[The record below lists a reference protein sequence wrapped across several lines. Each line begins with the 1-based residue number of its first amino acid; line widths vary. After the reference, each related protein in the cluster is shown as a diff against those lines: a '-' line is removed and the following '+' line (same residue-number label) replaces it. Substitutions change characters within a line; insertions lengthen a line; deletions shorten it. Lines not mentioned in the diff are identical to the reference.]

1 MKTLFYRAFAT
12 ELIKIATETSD
23 GEIRKLLAERRGD
36 EYLSGGKLPSDP
48 EEDPKY
54 MPPKLGAFSSMM
66 ATQLGA
72 SNPLGTAHKRKPGK
86 YQEGRDWALTGLK
99 GATGGVAAGGLAHA
113 LAGVKEMPLKRL
125 RTMATVGTGV
135 ALGDRMIRY
144 KEEKKKQKGPEKT
157 AGIVN
162 PTAGP
167 FRSAG
172 NALASAR
179 KTGGF
184 KSRVVHKLGKPP
196 KVVQL
201 GRKFQMPATPG
212 V

>member
-1 MKTLFYRAFAT
+1 MKTLVYRAFAT
-12 ELIKIATETSD
+12 ELLKIATEISD
-23 GEIRKLLAERRGD
+23 GDVRKLLAERRGE
-36 EYLSGGKLPSDP
+36 EYLQGGKLPDSSD
-48 EEDPKY
+48 EEHHASL
-54 MPPKLGAFSSMM
+54 PKLGFSSMM

-72 SNPLGTAHKRKPGK
+72 SNPLGTAHKKKPGK
-86 YQEGRDWALTGLK
+86 YQETRDWALTGLK
-99 GATGGVAAGGLAHA
+99 GATGGVAASGLAHA
-113 LAGVKEMPLKRL
+113 LAGHPQMPTHRL
-125 RTMATVGTGV
+125 RAAAALGTGIAV
-135 ALGDRMIRY
+135 GDRMVRY
-144 KEEKKKQKGPEKT
+144 HEEKKKKGPEKT

-162 PTAGP
+162 PSAGP

-172 NALASAR
+172 NALAAAR